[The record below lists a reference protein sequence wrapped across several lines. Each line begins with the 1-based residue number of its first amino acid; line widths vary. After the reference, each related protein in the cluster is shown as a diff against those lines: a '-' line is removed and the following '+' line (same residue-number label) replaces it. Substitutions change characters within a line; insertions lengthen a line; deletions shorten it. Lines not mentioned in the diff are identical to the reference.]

1 MSSVPEENEEE
12 EKVEMSMTMQQ
23 RETREKRERV
33 ESLRREIDQL
43 QAKIRMQKE
52 IGEHIAGKTVI
63 FQELIDKYEELSN
76 NVENYTEEQAE
87 EIYEE
92 FIGPI
97 ETDMS
102 KAELLPICNTLN
114 RLLIGLNF
122 RKQELAQA
130 ESEIAIINSN

>member
-1 MSSVPEENEEE
+1 
-12 EKVEMSMTMQQ
+12 
-23 RETREKRERV
+23 
-33 ESLRREIDQL
+33 
-43 QAKIRMQKE
+43 MQKE

>member
-1 MSSVPEENEEE
+1 
-12 EKVEMSMTMQQ
+12 MSMTMQQ

-33 ESLRREIDQL
+33 TSLRREIDQL
-43 QAKIRMQKE
+43 QAKIRTQKE

-76 NVENYTEEQAE
+76 NVDNYTEEQAE

>member
-130 ESEIAIINSN
+130 ESEIAILDSN

>member
-1 MSSVPEENEEE
+1 
-12 EKVEMSMTMQQ
+12 
-23 RETREKRERV
+23 
-33 ESLRREIDQL
+33 
-43 QAKIRMQKE
+43 MQKE
-52 IGEHIAGKTVI
+52 LGEHLAGKSVI

-76 NVENYTEEQAE
+76 NVENTTEEQQE

-92 FIGPI
+92 FISPI

-122 RKQELAQA
+122 RKQELATALQ
-130 ESEIAIINSN
+130 ELAIIDSI